1 MSIARSK
8 DEAPEFPYIYITFP
22 LSQAAQ
28 AATEV
33 AEHRAKKIEFAKAFH
48 TRPVAPHQLPSASV
62 RAPAAPKDV
71 EMGFL
76 NTIIQ
81 RANNGGTPVAPAA
94 TGAAMPATLASPAE
108 QPVVQQV
115 PQAVGAGVAPG
126 ALPRAVGVDSGVE
139 VRPLQ
144 A

>member
-1 MSIARSK
+1 M
-8 DEAPEFPYIYITFP
+8 TFTSHFLP
-22 LSQAAQ
+22 QAAQ

-33 AEHRAKKIEFAKAFH
+33 AEHRAKSIEFAKAFH
-48 TRPVAPHQLPSASV
+48 TRPLPHQLPSPSV

-71 EMGFL
+71 ELGFL

-81 RANNGGTPVAPAA
+81 RANNGGMPVAPEG
-94 TGAAMPATLASPAE
+94 TGAVMPATLASPAE
-108 QPVVQQV
+108 QLVFQQA

-126 ALPRAVGVDSGVE
+126 ALPRAVGVNSGVE